1 MINLHKIIN
10 RILYIHQVIK
20 FIRSLTYLPCNQIHA
35 IANKIDYSNMK
46 SHIRVQT
53 HALTIFRGLK
63 TALNLLSHY
72 FFIITF
78 ESLKK
83 FVKSEVSI
91 NFKRTY
97 IFYKGNFITF
107 LCSVCVLGKHNR
119 FGWNWALIQWFQLN
133 TYFITMIPFIVALWA
148 FQKEKVNVQV
158 RVKTLKDSPE
168 KIFGSWNMSLEIT
181 QPVKQQFPAIQEMIN
196 HCK

>member
-91 NFKRTY
+91 NLKGPY

-107 LCSVCVLGKHNR
+107 LCSVCVLGK
-119 FGWNWALIQWFQLN
+119 
-133 TYFITMIPFIVALWA
+133 T
-148 FQKEKVNVQV
+148 
-158 RVKTLKDSPE
+158 
-168 KIFGSWNMSLEIT
+168 
-181 QPVKQQFPAIQEMIN
+181 
-196 HCK
+196 